1 MHKETVYIYN
11 GTEYSSVFQVRKA
24 IYNNERKAFGTPKT
38 VEDWAKLGVVKQ
50 EKEVEDVVPE
60 QPVIPDEQLARE
72 IRHKR
77 DRLLEQSDF
86 YIMPDYPSTEE
97 GLETFKT
104 YRQALRDITKQKNFP
119 KEVTWPDRPTVL
131 GEADDV

>member
-24 IYNNERKAFGTPKT
+24 IYSNERKAFGTPKT
-38 VEDWAKLGVVKQ
+38 VKDWAKLGVVKQ
-50 EKEVEDVVPE
+50 EKEVEDVVPK

-97 GLETFKT
+97 GLETVKT

-119 KEVTWPDRPTVL
+119 KEVAWPDRPTVL
-131 GEADDV
+131 GEAEDV

>member
-11 GTEYSSVFQVRKA
+11 GTEYSSAFQVRKA
-24 IYNNERKAFGTPKT
+24 IYSNERKAFGTPKT

-60 QPVIPDEQLARE
+60 PPVIPDEQLARE

-97 GLETFKT
+97 GLETVKT

-131 GEADDV
+131 GEAEDV